1 MGRAKAISQIKLF
14 KKNICPMCT
23 KSFRSLEEM
32 MQHQQ
37 VLHGKDIP
45 YECKKCNQ
53 SFSNMQDMRTHLQ
66 RFHSYKKD
74 MS

>member
-1 MGRAKAISQIKLF
+1 
-14 KKNICPMCT
+14 
-23 KSFRSLEEM
+23 

>member
-1 MGRAKAISQIKLF
+1 
-14 KKNICPMCT
+14 MCT